1 MTAPAAGD
9 ASSPA
14 TQPDVREHARRVGT
28 PIPHVYVHLPF
39 CANKCPYCDFN
50 SHAGRDGEQGRYGDA
65 LRAEAERWQGLVDA
79 RTIFVGGG
87 TPTHGDSAQIERTLG
102 GVVEALDMR
111 EVDEFTVEANPGS
124 LSRDKVRALR
134 RVGVNRVSLGVQ
146 SFSDARLQTLGRIHN
161 ASDAVRGIE
170 LLREGGIPRFS
181 LDLMLAVPGQSLA
194 EQVRDVR
201 RALDLEPEH
210 ISAYVLTY
218 EPGTAFYR
226 ALQEG
231 RHAHP
236 EAERELAH
244 LHAVCEVLGEAG
256 YTRYEI
262 SNFALDDAVCHH
274 NLAYWR
280 SADWLGLGAGAHAHV
295 DGLRWKNVDDPAGY
309 AVAVEAGE
317 APEAWR
323 EQVDAETR
331 AFEML
336 MMGLR
341 LPGEGIDLAS
351 VARRS
356 GFDAPKAWAAR
367 IDEHVTA
374 GFLTSEDGRVRLTPR
389 GLDVANAIIA
399 TFVPEG

>member
-1 MTAPAAGD
+1 MTTPAAGD
-9 ASSPA
+9 APSPA
-14 TQPDVREHARRVGT
+14 TQPDVRDHARGCGT

-50 SHAGRDGEQGRYGDA
+50 SHAGRDGEQARYGDA
-65 LRAEAERWQGLVDA
+65 LALEAQRWKGLVDA
-79 RTIFVGGG
+79 RTVFVGGG

-102 GVVEALDMR
+102 GVVEALDMHN
-111 EVDEFTVEANPGS
+111 VDEFTVEANPGS
-124 LSRDKVRALR
+124 LSREKVRALR

-244 LHAVCEVLGEAG
+244 LHAVCDVLGEAG

-262 SNFALDDAVCHH
+262 SNFARGEAVCLH

-295 DGLRWKNVDDPAGY
+295 DGLRWKNIDDPAAY
-309 AVAVEAGE
+309 ARAVESGA

-341 LPGEGIDLAS
+341 LPGEGVDLGH
-351 VARRS
+351 VARQS
-356 GFDAPKAWAAR
+356 GFDVGEAWAAP
-367 IDEHVTA
+367 IEEHA
-374 GFLTSEDGRVRLTPR
+374 SGGFIAREGDRVCLTSR
-389 GLDVANAIIA
+389 GLDVANAVIA
-399 TFVPEG
+399 TFVPER